1 MTDMMEITETV
12 PVDSDTDG
20 GLVTHIIRK
29 KDEMVGYFEGRE
41 VTALCGYRW
50 VPTRDPKKF
59 PICEA
64 CQIEAIRMKAGRGS

>member
-1 MTDMMEITETV
+1 MTDMMERTDTV
-12 PVDSDTDG
+12 PVDSNMDE

-29 KDEMVGYFEGRE
+29 RDEMVGYFEGRE
-41 VTALCGYRW
+41 VTALCGYKW

-64 CQIEAIRMKAGRGS
+64 CQIEAIRIKAAGGG